1 MISMFNKLKQ
11 YKDLRSQAKSMQ
23 DELAQETVTVEK
35 GGIKIDMDG
44 NMKVTSV
51 SVNKEL
57 SHEDIEKNM
66 VEAINEATKKAQKV
80 MAQKMQEM
88 GGMPGM
94 Q

>member
-1 MISMFNKLKQ
+1 MFNKLKQ

-23 DELAQETVTVEK
+23 DELAKETVTVEK
-35 GGIKIDMDG
+35 NGIKIEMDG

-51 SVNKEL
+51 TIDKEL
-57 SHEDIEKNM
+57 SHEQIQSAMTES
-66 VEAINEATKKAQKV
+66 INEAIKKAQKM

>member
-1 MISMFNKLKQ
+1 MFNKLKQ

-23 DELAQETVTVEK
+23 DELAKETVTVEK
-35 GGIKIDMDG
+35 NGIKIEMDG
-44 NMKVTSV
+44 NMKVSSV
-51 SVNKEL
+51 IISKEL
-57 SHEDIEKNM
+57 SHEQIQGSMADC
-66 VEAINEATKKAQKV
+66 INEAIKKAQKM

>member
-1 MISMFNKLKQ
+1 
-11 YKDLRSQAKSMQ
+11 MQ
-23 DELAQETVTVEK
+23 DELAKETVTVEK
-35 GGIKIDMDG
+35 NGIKIEMDG

-51 SVNKEL
+51 TIDKEL
-57 SHEDIEKNM
+57 SHEQIQSAMTES
-66 VEAINEATKKAQKV
+66 INEAIKKAQKM

>member
-1 MISMFNKLKQ
+1 MFNKLKQ